1 MTLSNN
7 AHLASIFAAVACAFI
22 TIGTSVAP
30 AVSSISPYLA

>member
-7 AHLASIFAAVACAFI
+7 AHFASIFAAVICAII

-30 AVSSISPYLA
+30 ALSSVSPYVA